1 MTIEEINKK
10 LSHLNPY
17 SEKEEIRE
25 LLIARRKLIKQQDK
39 AAINPIKDAF
49 KDVFSEFTP

>member
-17 SEKEEIRE
+17 FEKEEIKE
-25 LLIARRKLIKQQDK
+25 LLVARRKLIKQQDK
-39 AAINPIKDAF
+39 EAK
-49 KDVFSEFTP
+49 